1 MKEMRDQADFSL
13 EVRVEQLGRL
23 YCPAGWVG
31 EMHSHAFWELICVV
45 EGEGCVQY
53 GQTQL
58 AAPEG
63 GLFLIRPYERHAFL
77 LHEGRPARIV
87 YLGFRYSRNYRLW
100 KCSDAYR
107 DVRTYLPEAEQIAGF
122 LAGLC
127 EKSEK
132 IALELRAFEAMQ
144 AVMPLLRWLDERNAV
159 EAGHNQSGLLCR
171 KVEKYLR
178 ENLDKNVTVQEI
190 AASLYLSPHYLGSV
204 FHQRTKMT
212 IKQYQMRLK
221 MEAAITMMRDS
232 ELSVGDVSSR
242 LGFVT
247 PQYFS
252 KSFKDYFGITP
263 MEAKKR

>member
-1 MKEMRDQADFSL
+1 
-13 EVRVEQLGRL
+13 
-23 YCPAGWVG
+23 
-31 EMHSHAFWELICVV
+31 
-45 EGEGCVQY
+45 
-53 GQTQL
+53 
-58 AAPEG
+58 
-63 GLFLIRPYERHAFL
+63 
-77 LHEGRPARIV
+77 
-87 YLGFRYSRNYRLW
+87 
-100 KCSDAYR
+100 
-107 DVRTYLPEAEQIAGF
+107 
-122 LAGLC
+122 
-127 EKSEK
+127 
-132 IALELRAFEAMQ
+132 MQ

-159 EAGHNQSGLLCR
+159 EAGHNHSGLLCR

-232 ELSVGDVSSR
+232 ELSGRRCLSPG

-263 MEAKKR
+263 MELKNARHTCAQKRAVFYKKKFLL